1 VWIDTHC
8 HLGDP
13 AFDADRDEVVERMR
27 AAGVGRALVIE
38 SDLDRLPATR
48 DWVVNTESLSIA
60 TGCHPHDASRWSPT
74 LAEQLEHLWR
84 SGTVAGAGE
93 MGLDY
98 HYDHSPR
105 EVQQQVFREQL
116 ALAVRCQMPVI
127 IHAREADVDVVAI
140 LREQPSAVVV
150 LHSFS
155 SGPALRDA
163 GLSDGW
169 YFSFSGMV
177 TFKNWRDQETAL
189 LVPED
194 RVLIET
200 DAPYLAP
207 VPHRGKRNEPSYV
220 ADVGRRLAELRGT
233 SVELFAAA
241 TTANAER
248 LFWPHNSNRREARSE
263 R

>member
-1 VWIDTHC
+1 
-8 HLGDP
+8 
-13 AFDADRDEVVERMR
+13 
-27 AAGVGRALVIE
+27 
-38 SDLDRLPATR
+38 
-48 DWVVNTESLSIA
+48 
-60 TGCHPHDASRWSPT
+60 
-74 LAEQLEHLWR
+74 
-84 SGTVAGAGE
+84 
-93 MGLDY
+93 
-98 HYDHSPR
+98 
-105 EVQQQVFREQL
+105 
-116 ALAVRCQMPVI
+116 VI